1 MQASDLSPVPASLC
15 LRQEVIRVPQSKC
28 DGGGGGGGVRVTL
41 VLPPL
46 ISQGDPLPA
55 PWLRV
60 QAQGTKRS

>member
-28 DGGGGGGGVRVTL
+28 DGGVWGVRVTL

-60 QAQGTKRS
+60 RAQGTKRS